1 MTTVQHRAGDLPVAC
16 RAAELTG
23 RDAERR
29 VLDRLVEAVRAGESR
44 ALVVHGE
51 PGVGKTALLEYLGGS
66 APGCRIERAAGVQ
79 SEMELAFAG
88 LHQLCAPMLDRLEAV
103 PVPQREALRTAF
115 GMSAGPAA
123 DRFLVGLAVL
133 SLMSAVAERQPLIC
147 LVDDGQ
153 WLDRCLADGP
163 RLRRPPAGGGVGW
176 PGPRHACR
184 RWRPG
189 GVAGAGG
196 RGPGGGRCAGAARRG
211 AARADRCAGSRPD
224 RRRDSRQPAGAAGAA
239 TGTDGG
245 RAGRRLRAPRRGPA
259 CGPHRGELRAP
270 GRRPAAPDAQAAAA
284 RGGRPVRRPGAGVAG
299 SRPPRGRR
307 GGGGARG
314 RGGPGRVRHQGPV
327 PASTGP
333 LGGLPVRVGSGA
345 AGGARRPGGGHRSA
359 ARSRPPCLA
368 PGAGRSRAG

>member
-1 MTTVQHRAGDLPVAC
+1 MKTPRRRRATLDAGGAMATVQHRGGDLPVAC

-29 VLDRLVEAVRAGESR
+29 VLDRLVKAVRAGESQ

-88 LHQLCAPMLDRLEAV
+88 LHQLCAPMLDRLEAA

-153 WLDRCLADGP
+153 WLDRASAQILAFVARRLEAESVGLSSP
-163 RLRRPPAGGGVGW
+163 RVSQVATWPTRSPSCSPRPPAGSPAPSGTSTAAWWPDATEQPWGRAPGASGPAHGPPRLPRDPQMQSLTILEGSDDSGVG
-176 PGPRHACR
+176 R
-184 RWRPG
+184 RDTSC
-189 GVAGAGG
+189 GVAGDTGVRPARAQGVL
-196 RGPGGGRCAGAARRG
+196 RCAWF
-211 AARADRCAGSRPD
+211 RPD
-224 RRRDSRQPAGAAGAA
+224 HD
-239 TGTDGG
+239 
-245 RAGRRLRAPRRGPA
+245 
-259 CGPHRGELRAP
+259 
-270 GRRPAAPDAQAAAA
+270 
-284 RGGRPVRRPGAGVAG
+284 V
-299 SRPPRGRR
+299 
-307 GGGGARG
+307 
-314 RGGPGRVRHQGPV
+314 
-327 PASTGP
+327 
-333 LGGLPVRVGSGA
+333 
-345 AGGARRPGGGHRSA
+345 
-359 ARSRPPCLA
+359 
-368 PGAGRSRAG
+368 